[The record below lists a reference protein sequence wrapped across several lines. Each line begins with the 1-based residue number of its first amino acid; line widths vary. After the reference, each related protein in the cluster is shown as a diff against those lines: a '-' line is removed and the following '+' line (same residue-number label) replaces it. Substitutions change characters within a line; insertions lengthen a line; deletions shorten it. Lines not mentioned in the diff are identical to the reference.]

1 MSAAEIE
8 AALDWHGVPD
18 ADEALDVIMRLPAAD
33 QATALERFTRPKWS
47 SYTDC
52 QDDYDDAMGWS

>member
-8 AALDWHGVPD
+8 AALDWHDVPD
-18 ADEALDVIMRLPAAD
+18 ADEALDTITRLPAAD

-47 SYTDC
+47 SKLGC
-52 QDDYDDAMGWS
+52 LIAYDKAMGR